1 MMKREKMSVRLP
13 RFAVAV
19 VMAGLTCCWLHAQ
32 PAPSPSRAFNT
43 PANNPEAP
51 VGTAFDAKTGG
62 TTLARPDTR
71 ISQATD
77 VNYRIG
83 ADDVLTIN
91 VWNEPQVSRN
101 VPVRPDGKISLPL
114 VGDVQAAGLTPTE
127 LQNEL
132 AARFT
137 KYLTN
142 PDVSVIVAEIRSQR
156 INVLGQVLRP
166 GTYSLIPPMSVI
178 DAIATAG
185 GLREFAK
192 PNKTYVLRVLPNG
205 QKERLKFEYKN
216 VLKGNKGSKDILLQT
231 RDTVVVP

>member
-1 MMKREKMSVRLP
+1 MKRNVLYRRLP
-13 RFAVAV
+13 RFAAAI
-19 VMAGLTCCWLHAQ
+19 VMAGLTCFGLQAQ
-32 PAPSPSRAFNT
+32 PPVSPSQVFNT
-43 PANNPEAP
+43 PANSPEAP
-51 VGTAFDAKTGG
+51 IGTTFEPKSGGTALT
-62 TTLARPDTR
+62 RPDTR
-71 ISQATD
+71 TVQGIEA
-77 VNYRIG
+77 NYKIG

-114 VGDVQAAGLTPTE
+114 VGDVQAAGLTPTQ
-127 LQNEL
+127 LQHEL
-132 AARFT
+132 AARFS

-166 GTYSLIPPMSVI
+166 GTYALIPPMGVI

-205 QKERLKFEYKN
+205 QKERLKFSYKN
-216 VLKGNKGSKDILLQT
+216 VLKGKKGSKDIMLQT